1 MESNAPTTASMP
13 SETVIA
19 PENVPTPRFT
29 DEKQIEYNVNNHPIL
44 ETISKKYNTAVEI
57 PDTPEIRPTSKFYSL
72 LKTSERIEVDYGSDF
87 QIEVQPDMRFVTQ
100 YLMFTTSHESPTLK
114 SKDIPTSPYLH

>member
-1 MESNAPTTASMP
+1 MP

-19 PENVPTPRFT
+19 PENIPTPRFT
-29 DEKQIEYNVNNHPIL
+29 DEKQIEYNVSNHPIL

-57 PDTPEIRPTSKFYSL
+57 PNTPEIRPTSKFYSL
-72 LKTSERIEVDYGSDF
+72 LNTSERIEIDYGSDF

-100 YLMFTTSHESPTLK
+100 YLMSTTHMSTPTLK
-114 SKDIPTSPYLH
+114 SKDIPMFPCLH